1 MCAKYLLIIIA
12 IIGNTASEVPSYLQI
27 CGQKNP
33 NLDDCVIKSIENLNK
48 KLIEGIP
55 EIDILP
61 IEPFLLDNI
70 TIIDMPNFKIVAMNM
85 KLYNLSNFHIEYL
98 HLDLEKME
106 LDINLHFDKNE
117 MNIDYD
123 VTINLFVPL
132 QKKGPLTLKG
142 ENIKSK
148 AKLFLEKIERDGK
161 QYLYFKSI
169 NLNLSIENLS
179 FHFNSD
185 DFNILKEMINE
196 FDDKV
201 LLKIFTSSLEKST
214 SKNFLELCNNF
225 CKHFTFDELL
235 PDRE

>member
-70 TIIDMPNFKIVAMNM
+70 TVIDMPNFKIVAMNM

-185 DFNILKEMINE
+185 DFNILKEIINE

>member
-1 MCAKYLLIIIA
+1 MKKCLI
-12 IIGNTASEVPSYLQI
+12 SENKTKKNFTFQRININKSRTWFSASYLQI

-70 TIIDMPNFKIVAMNM
+70 TVIDMPNFKIVAMNM

-142 ENIKSK
+142 
-148 AKLFLEKIERDGK
+148 GK
-161 QYLYFKSI
+161 
-169 NLNLSIENLS
+169 
-179 FHFNSD
+179 
-185 DFNILKEMINE
+185 
-196 FDDKV
+196 
-201 LLKIFTSSLEKST
+201 
-214 SKNFLELCNNF
+214 
-225 CKHFTFDELL
+225 
-235 PDRE
+235 